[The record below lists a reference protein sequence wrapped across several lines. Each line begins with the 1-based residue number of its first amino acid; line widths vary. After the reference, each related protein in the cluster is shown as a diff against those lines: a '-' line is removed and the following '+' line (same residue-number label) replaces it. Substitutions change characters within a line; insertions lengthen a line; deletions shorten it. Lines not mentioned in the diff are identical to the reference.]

1 MQTTITFKQIDHS
14 DAVKDYFNEKSEKIA
29 RYGLKAMELHITLTK
44 DNHLHK
50 AEAVCTAKDFRAHCE
65 GAMEDIYASIN
76 DALGKVEKLLQK
88 RTTKIKRARTSVTA

>member
-1 MQTTITFKQIDHS
+1 METSITFKQIDHS
-14 DAVKDYFNEKSEKIA
+14 DAVKEYFNEKSEKIA

-50 AEAVCTAKDFRAHCE
+50 AEAVLTAKDFRAHCE

-76 DALGKVEKLLQK
+76 DALAKIEKLLQK
-88 RTTKIKRARTSVTA
+88 RTTKIKRARTSATV